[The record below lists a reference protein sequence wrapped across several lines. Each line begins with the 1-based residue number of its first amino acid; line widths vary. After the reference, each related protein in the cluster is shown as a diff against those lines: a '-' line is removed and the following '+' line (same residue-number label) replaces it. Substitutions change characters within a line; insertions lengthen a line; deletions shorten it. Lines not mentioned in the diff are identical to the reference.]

1 MKSKDIKALS
11 ELSVEK
17 LRAKQVE
24 LAQEFSKARMEHRV
38 GRLKN
43 VRILSSLRD
52 DMARVLTVLE
62 AKKMEEVK
70 A

>member
-17 LRAKQVE
+17 LNAKKAE
-24 LAQEFSKARMEHRV
+24 LSAEFSKARMEHRV

-43 VRILSSLRD
+43 VRILGQLRD
-52 DMARVLTVLE
+52 DLARVMTVLQ
-62 AKKMEEVK
+62 AKKEVK

>member
-1 MKSKDIKALS
+1 MKRKELKSLN

-17 LRAKQVE
+17 LQQKQAE
-24 LAQEFSKARMEHRV
+24 LSSEFAKARMEHRV

-43 VRILSSLRD
+43 VRIMSTLRD
-52 DMARVLTVLE
+52 DIARILTLLQI
-62 AKKMEEVK
+62 KKNEVK